1 MKKNKDIRSPEENN
15 LIKTWIRSVILIFML
30 FLTISGFDI
39 LAGGENEVLY
49 FWLTFAGGGSIVAFC
64 LWVYLFA
71 KRLGNIALYVAIV
84 TQIFS
89 LLIIIETPDKVYRYF
104 FLMLS
109 IVGLFSL
116 IKIFKQLAILVLFGF
131 IFNIAVLIFV
141 LPYFGWDSLVFSV
154 MFLLAT
160 FISLLILVQ
169 TYNVSAKESRS
180 DKALDAFS
188 SLLNCTPNYMVITD
202 SQNKVRYISKPLA
215 KFAHFSSQDIAVGKP
230 LLDLFADISLK
241 LMFAEVLDTDSFVE
255 KVISIDISGEKRHF
269 KVMAD
274 KLHGDN
280 GGLFIDI
287 TDITQMV
294 NSQQEAEIANRAK
307 SSFLATMSHEIRTP
321 MNAILGIAQIQLH
334 KRNLSDEQST
344 ALEKIYNSS
353 NTLLG
358 IINDILDMSKIETG
372 KMELSLVNYDVPS
385 FIHDTMQLNIV
396 RVGSK
401 EIEVKLDIAHD
412 LPSRMLGDELRLR
425 QILTNILSNA
435 IKYTERGYVKLSIE
449 AVANDNSPLS
459 DNIVPGDD
467 ILLRFIVED
476 TGQGMK
482 PEDVERLFMQYTRF
496 NIETNRSTEGT
507 GIGLNITSKLVELM
521 DGTIEVWSEFGKGSK
536 FTVMVKQKAVECE
549 PIGMEM
555 AERLC
560 DFSFTGE
567 KQLSIFQIKRELM
580 PYGKVLIVDDVET
593 NLYVAEGLLSPYELK
608 IETSLSGYTAI
619 EKVKNGKVYDII
631 FMDHMMPKMDGIET
645 THILREMG
653 YNGTIVALT
662 ANALVGNREM
672 FQQNGFDDFIAK
684 PIDVRELNTALKKY
698 IRDKYPE
705 EAMKYKA
712 SFAEASDVQASDTL
726 AVKNPRLIEVFCKD
740 AENAILTLR
749 ETIKNGDIKLFKT
762 TSHAMKS
769 ALHNI
774 GETEKAKLAGVLEDA
789 GNRGDIEFISTN
801 TEIFLE
807 VLEALIQANKPDEVV
822 VENEN
827 ISEDTEFL
835 REQLLIIKTA
845 CDDYDDELVYN
856 AIDTLKSKPLK
867 PETSTVLEKIRDTI
881 YFDSNF
887 DMAAEQ
893 VETFLVCLEK

>member
-1 MKKNKDIRSPEENN
+1 MKNNKYIRSPEETS
-15 LIKTWIRSVILIFML
+15 LIKTWISSVILIFML
-30 FLTISGFDI
+30 FLVISGFDL
-39 LAGGENEVLY
+39 LAGGESETLY
-49 FWLTFAGGGSIVAFC
+49 FLLTLVGGGSIVAFC
-64 LWVYLFA
+64 LWVYFFA
-71 KRLGNIALYVAIV
+71 KQLGNIALYVAIV
-84 TQIFS
+84 TQVFS
-89 LLIIIETPDKVYRYF
+89 FLIIIDNPDKLYRYF

-116 IKIFKQLAILVLFGF
+116 IKVFKQLVILVFFGF
-131 IFNIAVLIFV
+131 IFNIAVLTFV
-141 LPYFGWDSLVFSV
+141 LPYFGGDSLVFSV

-160 FISLLILVQ
+160 FISLLMLVQ
-169 TYNVSAKESRS
+169 THNVSEKESRS
-180 DKALDAFS
+180 DKALEAFS

-202 SQNKVRYISKPLA
+202 SQNKVRYISNPLA
-215 KFAHFSSQDIAVGKP
+215 KFAHFSSQDIAIGKP

-255 KVISIDISGEKRHF
+255 KVISIETDGEKRHF

-274 KLHGDN
+274 KLQGD
-280 GGLFIDI
+280 GLFIDI

-321 MNAILGIAQIQLH
+321 MNAIIGIAQIQLQ
-334 KRNLSDEQST
+334 KRNLSDELST
-344 ALEKIYNSS
+344 ALEKIFNSS

-372 KMELSLVNYDVPS
+372 KMELSVANYDVPS

-396 RVGSK
+396 RIGSK
-401 EIEVKLDIAHD
+401 EIEVKLNVAHD

-425 QILTNILSNA
+425 QILTNVLSNA
-435 IKYTERGYVKLSIE
+435 IKYTERGYVKLSVE
-449 AVANDNSPLS
+449 AVASDNSSLS
-459 DNIVPGDD
+459 DTVTPGDD
-467 ILLRFIVED
+467 IWLRFIVED

-482 PEDVERLFMQYTRF
+482 PEDMEMLFMQYTRF
-496 NIETNRSTEGT
+496 NVETNRSTEGT
-507 GIGLNITSKLVELM
+507 GIGLNITAKLVELM
-521 DGTIEVWSEFGKGSK
+521 DGTIDVWSEFGKGSK
-536 FTVMVKQKAVECE
+536 FTVTVKQKAVKCE
-549 PIGMEM
+549 PIGVEM

-560 DFSFTGE
+560 NFTFTGE

-631 FMDHMMPKMDGIET
+631 FMDHMMPKMDGIEA
-645 THILREMG
+645 THLLREMG

-672 FQQNGFDDFIAK
+672 FQENGFDDFIAK

-712 SFAEASDVQASDTL
+712 AFAEAADVQVADTL
-726 AVKNPRLIEVFCKD
+726 AAKNPRLIEVFCKD
-740 AENAILTLR
+740 AANAILTLR
-749 ETIKNGDIKLFKT
+749 ETVKNSDIKLYKT
-762 TSHAMKS
+762 TVHAMKS

-774 GETEKAKLAGVLEDA
+774 GEAEKAKLAGELEDA
-789 GNRGDIEFISTN
+789 GNRGDTEIISAN
-801 TEIFLE
+801 TESFLE
-807 VLEALIQANKPDEVV
+807 MLESLIHANKPVEVA
-822 VENEN
+822 VEDEN
-827 ISEDTEFL
+827 ITEDTEFL
-835 REQLLIIKTA
+835 KEQLLIIKVA
-845 CDDYDDELVYN
+845 CDDYDDTLVYD
-856 AIDTLKSKPLK
+856 AIDKLKTKPLNF
-867 PETSTVLEKIRDTI
+867 ETSALLEKIRDTI
-881 YFDSNF
+881 YFESNF
-887 DMAAEQ
+887 EMAAQ
-893 VETFLVCLEK
+893 QAETFLVSLVK